1 MKPLTWGYS
10 TALVNEALAS
20 NGLSQFLSELETFN
34 SALLRL
40 DQLMFLLEDPTV
52 TKSAKVSTISDILAN
67 KTSQLTKLGILFA
80 VRTERSSNLV
90 ETLQEIQKKSALH
103 SESWMETGSEP
114 SSSRQVARDRMIGY
128 TKFYCDYTTD
138 GYELDKVEDEI
149 FGFARAVEKNSQLRW
164 TLADLVIPVETRLAL
179 VNDILKN
186 AREITKKLS
195 RYVLLAG
202 RMRDVVSALDEIAA
216 EISRERGRRIA
227 EVRTAVELTTEQK
240 EKLIQNLTQSE
251 QIPIELRV
259 VVEPELIAGI
269 VLTVGNKMLD
279 TSFRSK
285 FSEMSQELYDAV

>member
-138 GYELDKVEDEI
+138 GNELDKVEDEI

-179 VNDILKN
+179 VNDILTN